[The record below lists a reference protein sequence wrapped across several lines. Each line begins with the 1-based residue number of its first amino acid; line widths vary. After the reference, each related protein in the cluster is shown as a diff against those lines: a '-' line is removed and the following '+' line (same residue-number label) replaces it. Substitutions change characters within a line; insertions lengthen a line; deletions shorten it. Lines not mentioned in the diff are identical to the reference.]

1 MKQNFY
7 WILAAGVFA
16 VILGGCKNKS
26 SQDKVF
32 KGEWAYTAPDPD
44 TDPNRPS
51 DSTTDYYLNLDLYK
65 KNDIVEKY
73 CNENIANFTESSCS
87 CYGLYQA
94 TSEVEGTELAID
106 SILFLSADSASV
118 LATCLEY
125 PEEPKFELQFKYNE
139 KDGSLTMNATYPNG
153 SVVRETL
160 PKYDSS
166 KERK

>member
-7 WILAAGVFA
+7 WILAVGVFA

-26 SQDKVF
+26 SQEKVF

-65 KNDIVEKY
+65 KNDIVENF
-73 CNENIANFTESSCS
+73 CNNKPYIEHFHSY
-87 CYGLYQA
+87 YGLYQA

-106 SILFLSADSASV
+106 SILYLSADSASV
-118 LATCLEY
+118 LAFSIEY

-153 SVVRETL
+153 GVVRETL
-160 PKYDSS
+160 PNYDSS